1 MQAASC
7 SREGEYCRL
16 IRVSVIIVGY
26 VRFRLK
32 LNLEAILESK
42 ASFLQKICS
51 GHQNERIAS
60 RLCQPKFVKKLDC
73 RLFISCNILIRP
85 ATHVAGKFVF
95 WASFTISLKLQIHPR
110 QVYPAYE
117 QQTYSCPVGQSQP
130 SIQNSSVS
138 IRGQQRHSR
147 SKVSRRLLK
156 ANQESLSPSL
166 FWRKLKNL
174 KALFTLILQTKLTS
188 WAQRDTTSAKKNHI
202 HGLDENRLVFQ
213 ILRHFEKK
221 NKGPKRLVEP

>member
-1 MQAASC
+1 MYIMQAAGC

-60 RLCQPKFVKKLDC
+60 GLCQPKFVKKLDC
-73 RLFISCNILIRP
+73 RLFISCNILIGSV
-85 ATHVAGKFVF
+85 THVAGKFVF
-95 WASFTISLKLQIHPR
+95 WASFTISLKPQIHPR
-110 QVYPAYE
+110 QVPRLTAANILLPRRTKPAQHGE
-117 QQTYSCPVGQSQP
+117 N
-130 SIQNSSVS
+130 QNSSVS
-138 IRGQQRHSR
+138 IREQQSHSR
-147 SKVSRRLLK
+147 SKVPRRLLK

-166 FWRKLKNL
+166 FWRK
-174 KALFTLILQTKLTS
+174 
-188 WAQRDTTSAKKNHI
+188 
-202 HGLDENRLVFQ
+202 
-213 ILRHFEKK
+213 
-221 NKGPKRLVEP
+221 